1 VVWKWRLRRSPSAPL
16 RSWSR
21 VERLHG
27 VANVRARLM
36 ALSPSP
42 SRRLK
47 NSERR
52 HLCPATPPGSKDRQ
66 CGAIESPSAYAT
78 SRFML
83 GSKCRAPGAK
93 LEHGSTDSQSDCLPM
108 AAFPAASDKPNGEYS
123 SLRTI
128 PARLVQ
134 RAALL
139 AVRKSLVPAAM
150 RCRCRAPQ
158 LEVSRASHLILALAL
173 TRYAQSARRGLLS
186 SSGLHCQICR
196 RCWQPYRTSASRS
209 GFLVAHIGEERQG

>member
-1 VVWKWRLRRSPSAPL
+1 LV
-16 RSWSR
+16 
-21 VERLHG
+21 
-27 VANVRARLM
+27 
-36 ALSPSP
+36 LSPWQ

-52 HLCPATPPGSKDRQ
+52 RCAIDPAWIKRPSRWGDRK
-66 CGAIESPSAYAT
+66 PSAYAT
-78 SRFML
+78 SGFML
-83 GSKCRAPGAK
+83 GVKCRAPGAK
-93 LEHGSTDSQSDCLPM
+93 LEHGSTDSQSDFLPM

-128 PARLVQ
+128 PARPVQ

-158 LEVSRASHLILALAL
+158 LEVSRASHLILPSALA
-173 TRYAQSARRGLLS
+173 RYAQSARRGLLS
-186 SSGLHCQICR
+186 SSALHCQIRR
-196 RCWQPYRTSASRS
+196 RCWQPYLRRRREYPGYCSPPCRRTQHHR
-209 GFLVAHIGEERQG
+209 